1 MITVEVPNRGIVHYD
16 GAEDVFV
23 ELDPDVELALLDAG
37 RRGDRKADELR
48 RTLEADV
55 NRLVP
60 HTPWKRPRLGA
71 SDRRN
76 GPIAATRTTAAPP

>member
-1 MITVEVPNRGIVHYD
+1 VIVVEVPGRGTVYYD
-16 GAEDVFV
+16 GADDVTV
-23 ELDPDVELALLDAG
+23 AVDLDVELALLDAG